1 MKTLILLRH
10 AEALPDTPGNRD
22 FNRQL
27 TESGLNIARKTAVLM
42 REHGLVPDRIVA
54 SSAVRTMQTAE
65 QIAETICPDAGI
77 LAVDELYLAPSTV
90 YSEVAAEH
98 GQSVDSVVLIVG
110 HNPGIANLMCIWSQ
124 IRLSVPPA
132 TLAAFE
138 VDLADWSEVSLD
150 SRNVMRLKYLFQDA
164 APAAF

>member
-1 MKTLILLRH
+1 MKTLILIRH

-27 TESGLNIARKTAVLM
+27 TESGLNITMKTALLM
-42 REHGLVPDRIVA
+42 RDNGLIPDRIVA

-65 QIAETICPDAGI
+65 RIAETICPDAGL

-98 GQSVDSVVLIVG
+98 GQSEDSVVLIVG

-132 TLAAFE
+132 TLTAFE
-138 VDLADWSEVSLD
+138 VDVADWSEVNLD
-150 SRNVMRLKYLFQDA
+150 SRNVMRMKYLFQNA
-164 APAAF
+164 TLAAF